1 MSDEMQ
7 LPVPETHSSLGRII
21 PHLRITGHYLAQ
33 PPSGRAMC
41 VGVHPQYHYYLL
53 PDAAPFG
60 ETERK

>member
-1 MSDEMQ
+1 MFDVMQ
-7 LPVPETHSSLGRII
+7 LPVPEPTLPWPDI
-21 PHLRITGHYLAQ
+21 PHLRTIGHFLAQ

-53 PDAAPFG
+53 PDATPFG